1 MKTKLLEP
9 VEGFDTSKYDYRK
22 GINPS
27 GEDVL
32 SNLVVESVMNLIL
45 DGYSDNTIYA
55 AIGNTYGT
63 NSWSTKFILNK
74 AHQKL
79 NQSIETQEQ
88 NLLHKQ
94 NFRLFKLYRQALGK
108 GDERTALQILAEINR
123 LNSLYTKKIEVTSDV
138 FTLDLGIGGPTSKDK
153 DEDSEQED

>member
-9 VEGFDTSKYDYRK
+9 VEGFDISKYDYRK

-63 NSWSTKFILNK
+63 SSWATKFILNK
-74 AHQKL
+74 AHQEL
-79 NQSIETQEQ
+79 NRKMETQEE
-88 NLLHKQ
+88 NILHKQ
-94 NFRLFKLYRQALGK
+94 NSRLFKLYRQALGK
-108 GDERTALQILAEINR
+108 GDEKTALQVLAEINR

-138 FTLDLGIGGPTSKDK
+138 FTLDLGIGGTSKEK
-153 DEDSEQED
+153 NEDSEQED